1 MNNVLLCFNVALFV
15 RISMED
21 DLREQ
26 EKFFMNGGVPSMEV
40 IREGAGKDQSVKEHP
55 QPEKKTVLPSVAPVG
70 AVQEHRVVREK
81 RDVVITSVEHGFP
94 QADVIDVWF
103 RVCE

>member
-1 MNNVLLCFNVALFV
+1 MKQIVHLHIRWLFAQKKNLK
-15 RISMED
+15 IG
-21 DLREQ
+21 EQ
-26 EKFFMNGGVPSMEV
+26 EKFFMNGGVPSVEV

-81 RDVVITSVEHGFP
+81 RDVVITPVEHGFP

-103 RVCE
+103 GMCE